1 MAPGEQLMTD
11 LQHILQKFDSISL
24 EEMDAVRLMSRT
36 DTKFMLHRADL
47 KVLLEELSS
56 TYRVLEVAGS
66 RMNHYQTLYYDTQD
80 FRCYAQHH
88 NGKRNRF
95 KIRKREYMESH
106 LSFLEFKE
114 KTNKGRTVKS
124 RIKLQE
130 INEDLSANEN
140 AFIDQRTGKH
150 SEYEPKLWNSF
161 TRITLVDMHAR
172 ERLTIDTDIAF
183 REENRK
189 ASLPELVIVEV
200 KRDEKSG
207 KSAVLHYLKHRLIR
221 PESMSKYCLGVA
233 LLYPEMKRNN
243 FKQKLAKIDKIK
255 LAYVA

>member
-1 MAPGEQLMTD
+1 MTD
-11 LQHILQKFDSISL
+11 LQNILQRFESITL
-24 EEMDAVRLMSRT
+24 EEMDNVRLMSRT
-36 DTKFMLHRADL
+36 DTKFMLHRSDL
-47 KVLLEELSS
+47 ISLLRELGPN
-56 TYRVLEVAGS
+56 YRVLEVQGA
-66 RMNHYQTLYYDTQD
+66 RLNHYQTLYYDTPD
-80 FRCYAQHH
+80 FRCYTQHH

-106 LSFLEFKE
+106 LSFLEYKE

-124 RIKLQE
+124 RIKLQGIE
-130 INEDLSANEN
+130 EGLSTAEN

-150 SEYEPKLWNSF
+150 REYVPKLWNSF

-183 REENRK
+183 HVENRT

-200 KRDEKSG
+200 KRDEQSG
-207 KSAVLHYLKHRLIR
+207 KSAVLHQLKHRLIR

-243 FKQKLAKIDKIK
+243 FKQKLIKIDKIK